1 MRQMM
6 KYLVVCFMVISFSAK
21 AQRGVS
27 NYTRESG
34 LTSNFLTDVTYDDKG
49 FLWIAS
55 HEGIDRFDG
64 QRFIHFRHD
73 PDDNNS
79 ICYNEV
85 VRIAYDPKGFIWA
98 GTMNGGLIRISTRTF
113 RVKNYFFDKRKK
125 NGISDNRAT
134 AIFIDSDHETWICSH
149 YSGMDLYDPAKD
161 QFTNYRPTSQYKK
174 LDPRMS
180 DLFSSVIEDRN
191 AKGIFWCA
199 SLNGLFSFNKKTKKW
214 RHYPVK
220 QKSFLQSLQMTGFE
234 GNMRCLEQDGKGN
247 LYIGTWG
254 GGLLYF
260 DKNQGVYKRYLY
272 EEAQP
277 PNGSRNSISDL
288 KWRDTRYLYVC
299 AAAREFLLFDTK
311 TKEFIHYEEAERS
324 IHRPVRMARYGRQIA
339 VAGMENGVFVHNESL
354 IFGEL
359 ERYPFIMQKIAF
371 HPDRKEWLATNQG
384 NLGEAYFFRNGKG
397 SNFRLFEGER
407 KDEFF
412 FQQPHFMGKNG
423 YVIVASD
430 RLMGFDPD
438 KGLRELVSFEQF
450 SHVVRKHATMPVS
463 SWNDGDS
470 VLWIGTKYGG
480 LLHYSFNTK
489 KLTLYQKNSK
499 HPAKGPFHN
508 AWFFSFAQYGSILYY
523 GTEEGIGAINL
534 KTKHFFRPDFASI
547 LPHDNIRSIVV
558 DKRGLLWVGTT
569 ANGLLVVDVP
579 HKRIVRRITDK
590 MGLQTQR
597 VDQLMFDNNNRV
609 WVLTPHCVAIVDRK
623 TYRIQ
628 SLENQNGMS
637 GISTMVAHKNNLYF
651 LQYNG
656 FVISRS
662 GSSLPRINRP
672 KPYIQRVRELNDQ
685 PFVENKTVFSYDQN
699 NLGFEFGVLDYSN
712 STNNFVTYRL
722 KGLERNWR
730 SGNGKDEVAY
740 YNLPGGHYTFQV
752 RITEDGRSH
761 TVSYPLEIIPPFWK
775 QWWFIALTVAFSIF
789 SIWWYMRVR
798 IRRVE
803 STERMRTEF
812 NRQINEM
819 ESKALRAQMNPH
831 FLFNSLNSIRLFIL
845 KNEVESAS
853 DYIAKFS
860 KLLRMILNYSRQDMI
875 TVYDEI
881 QTLKLYLEFE
891 RLRFD
896 GGFEFDLQIDGQAV
910 LDCHIPPM
918 IIQPFVENAI
928 WHGLMPRKDDKGHI
942 HVSFRREDGLLL
954 VSVHDNGIGRQKARE
969 NKTKASLK
977 EGSVGLQITKERLRT
992 LTRRTGRLN
1001 EFQIIDLFDEQEQ
1014 PIGTLV
1020 KLSFEIEEK

>member
-1 MRQMM
+1 M
-6 KYLVVCFMVISFSAK
+6 KLLVFWTILFCVPVF

-34 LTSNFLTDVTYDDKG
+34 LTSNYLTDVTYDDKG
-49 FLWIAS
+49 FLWIATN
-55 HEGIDRFDG
+55 EGIDRFDG

-73 PDDNNS
+73 PDDKKT
-79 ICYNEV
+79 ICYNHV
-85 VRIAYDPKGFIWA
+85 TRIAFDPKGYVWA
-98 GTMNGGLIRISTRTF
+98 GTMNGGLIRISTRTLLV
-113 RVKNYFFDKRKK
+113 RNYFYDKRKK
-125 NGISDNRAT
+125 NGVADNRAT
-134 AIFIDSDHETWICSH
+134 EIFIDSDNETWICQH
-149 YSGMDLYDPAKD
+149 YFGMDLYNPKTDK
-161 QFTNYRPTSQYKK
+161 FTNYRPTDQYPK
-174 LDPRMS
+174 LEARTAN
-180 DLFSSVIEDRN
+180 LFSDVIEDRN
-191 AKGIFWCA
+191 DKGIFWCA
-199 SLNGLFSFNKKTKKW
+199 SLDGLLSFNKHTKKW

-220 QKSFLQSLQMTGFE
+220 EKSFLASLQLIGFE
-234 GNMRCLEQDGKGN
+234 NSMRCLEQDGKGN

-260 DKNQGVYKRYLY
+260 DKNQGVYKRYLFEGAY
-272 EEAQP
+272 P
-277 PNGSRNSISDL
+277 PNGSRNNISDL

-299 AAAREFLLFDTK
+299 ASAKEFLLFDTK
-311 TKEFIHYEEAERS
+311 TKEFIHYDEAERS
-324 IHRPVRMARYGRQIA
+324 IIRPVRMARYGRQIA
-339 VAGMENGVFVHNESL
+339 VAGIENGVFVHNESL

-359 ERYPFIMQKIAF
+359 ERYPFVMQKMAF
-371 HPDRKEWLATNQG
+371 HPSKEEWLATNPG
-384 NLGEAYFFRNGKG
+384 NLGEAYFFSNGRGK
-397 SNFRLFEGER
+397 NVRMYEGKREE
-407 KDEFF
+407 EFF
-412 FQQPHFMGKNG
+412 FLQPHYMGKNG

-430 RLMGFDPD
+430 RILSYNPA
-438 KGLRELVSFEQF
+438 KGLQELASFDQF
-450 SHVVRKHATMPVS
+450 SRQVRMHATMPIS

-480 LLHYSFNTK
+480 ILHYSFKTN
-489 KLTLYQKNSK
+489 KLKLYRKNPERPSS
-499 HPAKGPFHN
+499 GPFHN
-508 AWFFSFAQYGSILYY
+508 SWIFSFASYGNILYY
-523 GTEEGIGAINL
+523 GTEEGIGAIDL
-534 KTKHFFRPDFASI
+534 KTKRFFMPGFAEI
-547 LPHDNIRSIVV
+547 LPHDNVRTMVV
-558 DKRGLLWVGTT
+558 DKKGLLWVGTT
-569 ANGLLVVDVP
+569 ANGLLVIDVP
-579 HKRIVRRITDK
+579 YNKIVRRISDK

-597 VDQLMFDNNNRV
+597 VDQLIFDRHNHV
-609 WVLTPHCVAIVDRK
+609 WALTPQCVAIVDRK
-623 TYRIQ
+623 NYKIQ

-637 GISTMVAHKNNLYF
+637 GISTIVPRGNNLYF

-656 FVISRS
+656 FVKSRS
-662 GSSLPRINRP
+662 GSRLPHINRP

-685 PFVENKTVFSYDQN
+685 PFVENKTVFAYDEN

-712 STNNFVTYRL
+712 STNNFVSYRL
-722 KGLERNWR
+722 KGLERNWQ

-740 YNLPGGHYTFQV
+740 YNLPGGHYAFQV
-752 RITEDGRSH
+752 RMIEDGRAY
-761 TVSYPLEIIPPFWK
+761 TVSYDFEIIPPFWK
-775 QWWFIALTVAFSIF
+775 QWWFILVTAAFFLF

-896 GGFEFDLQIDGQAV
+896 GGFEFDLQIDGQEV

-928 WHGLMPRKDDKGHI
+928 WHGLMPRKDDKGYI

-954 VSVHDNGIGRQKARE
+954 VSVRDNGIGRQKARE

-1001 EFQIIDLFDEQEQ
+1001 EFQIIDLFDDQQQ